1 MSIRIKPLVAAFAT
15 TTFLLTL
22 FIGMLPRAAL
32 AAPPATDP
40 LVARGRY
47 VVAIS
52 GCNDC
57 HTPGYA
63 ESGGTLPEKQWLQ
76 GSAVGFLGPWG
87 VSYPS
92 NLRITLQGM
101 NEAQWMVFAR
111 APRLPPMPW
120 FALRDMADEDLRA
133 VYRYV
138 RSLGVSG
145 ARAPAPLAPGL
156 PVKTPVIEFVPRS
169 LTAFAAK

>member
-1 MSIRIKPLVAAFAT
+1 MSIRVKPLAAAFAST
-15 TTFLLTL
+15 TLILSL
-22 FIGMLPRAAL
+22 FVGLLPRAAE
-32 AAPPATDP
+32 AAPPAADP

-47 VVAIS
+47 VVATA

-76 GSAVGFLGPWG
+76 GSNVGFLGPWG

-92 NLRITLQGM
+92 NLRLTLSSMTEG
-101 NEAQWMVFAR
+101 QWLLFAR

-120 FALRDMADEDLRA
+120 FALRDMSDDDLRA
-133 VYRYV
+133 VFRYV
-138 RSLGVSG
+138 RSLGASG
-145 ARAPAPLAPGL
+145 ERAPTPLAPGL

-169 LTAFAAK
+169 LTTARN

>member
-1 MSIRIKPLVAAFAT
+1 MSIRIKPFVAAFAT

-32 AAPPATDP
+32 AAPPPTDP

-76 GSAVGFLGPWG
+76 GTDVGFLGPWG

-92 NLRITLQGM
+92 NLRISLKGM
-101 NEAQWMVFAR
+101 TEAQWMVFAR

-138 RSLGVSG
+138 RWLGESG
-145 ARAPAPLAPGL
+145 ARAPAPLAPGR

-169 LTAFAAK
+169 LTTAKN